1 MPDRFCSLIFS
12 GFLSMIRRFVLL
24 SSFALASPVLA
35 QATSAKDSLSTV
47 IVTATRV
54 PVSTVAPTASATVLR
69 GDDLRAQGI
78 TRVVD
83 ALQLVPG
90 AAMVQSGPIGS
101 QSSLFLRGGN
111 SNYVRVLVDG
121 VPLNDAGGSLD
132 FSAITTANID
142 RIEIVRGPT
151 SVLYGS
157 DAVTGVI
164 QLFTKQGTG
173 PAALRAEIGGGSFG
187 TVRGQ
192 LGLSGGNARAG
203 FSVDGFHSATN
214 GILAFNNRNVND
226 ALSASLRANP
236 DSKTDARLAL
246 RWTSASYQYPTES
259 DGAVKDHNAEQSE
272 HRFVV
277 SADAGRRITDRF
289 EVRGS
294 LQSNEYLPRSNDGPD
309 NKGDTLGFYGYYS
322 RAARTRRTADLRAVV
337 KYDERGTLVVG
348 ADISHE
354 RESNTS
360 VSLSEYGPFPGA
372 FEVSRHNTG
381 VYAQAVGDAASR
393 LSYVVGGRV
402 DQNSAFGAFQTLRVG
417 LAYLVNEGVKLRAS
431 VGSAFKAPS
440 FYENFATGYVT
451 GNPNLQP
458 ERSRSAELG
467 VESFFADGALRIAV
481 TGYLQKFTN
490 VVQYAGTAPV
500 KGGPNYYNV
509 AAADANG
516 VELETSYRGL
526 EKTVIA
532 LNYSYLDSKTT
543 QAGFDKSASANY
555 VVGEKLIRRA
565 PHTISASVARL
576 FGEGGSVTLVA
587 NRIGD
592 RDDRDF
598 AVYPAKAIVLPAY
611 MKVDLSTVVPV
622 SRSLS
627 LVARADNLFGAK
639 YSEIAHF
646 AAPGTVLYAGVRL
659 AR

>member
-1 MPDRFCSLIFS
+1 MNRPVTL
-12 GFLSMIRRFVLL
+12 LL
-24 SSFALASPVLA
+24 SVVLVAPAFTSAFA
-35 QATSAKDSLSTV
+35 QAATAKDTLSKVV
-47 IVTATRV
+47 ITATRV
-54 PVSTVAPTASATVLR
+54 PVSTVAPTATATVLR

-78 TRVVD
+78 TRVAD
-83 ALQLVPG
+83 ALQLVPSV
-90 AAMVQSGPIGS
+90 ALVQSGPIGS
-101 QSSLFLRGGN
+101 QASLFLRGGN

-121 VPLNDAGGSLD
+121 VPINDAGGSLD
-132 FSAITTANID
+132 LSAITTSNID
-142 RIEIVRGPT
+142 RIEIVRGPS

-173 PAALRAEIGGGSFG
+173 PAALRAEVGGGSYG
-187 TVRGQ
+187 TVRGE
-192 LGLSGGNARAG
+192 LGLSGGNTRAG
-203 FSVDGFHSATN
+203 YSLDGFHSKTD
-214 GILAFNNRNVND
+214 GILPFNNRDVND
-226 ALSASLRANP
+226 ALSASVHINP
-236 DSKTDARLAL
+236 DSRTDARLAL
-246 RWTSASYQYPTES
+246 RWSSAAYQYPTNS
-259 DGAVKDHNAEQSE
+259 DGSVTDHNAEQTE
-272 HRFVV
+272 HRLVV
-277 SADAGRRITDRF
+277 SADAGRKLSNRV

-309 NKGDTLGFYGYYS
+309 NAGDTVGFYGYFS
-322 RAARTRRTADLRAVV
+322 RATRTRRSADVRAIV

-348 ADISHE
+348 GDVSHE
-354 RESNTS
+354 REANS
-360 VSLSEYGPFPGA
+360 SLSLSQYGPSADGFT
-372 FEVSRHNTG
+372 VSRHNTG
-381 VYAQAVGDAASR
+381 LYAQALGDAASR
-393 LSYVVGGRV
+393 VSYVVGGRI
-402 DQNSAFGAFQTLRVG
+402 DQNSAFGSFQTLRVG
-417 LAYLVNEGVKLRAS
+417 LAYLVNVRAS

-467 VESFFADGALRIAV
+467 VETFLADGNLRVAV

-500 KGGPNYYNV
+500 AGGPNYYNYYNV
-509 AAADANG
+509 AAADADG
-516 VELETSYRGL
+516 LEVETSYRGI

-532 LNYSYLDSKTT
+532 VNYSYLDTKTT

-555 VVGEKLIRRA
+555 VVGERLIRRP
-565 PHTISASVARL
+565 PHTIGASVSRL
-576 FGEGGSVTLVA
+576 FGHGGSVNLVA
-587 NRIGD
+587 SRIGD

-611 MKVDLSTVVPV
+611 TKVDLSTVVPV
-622 SRSLS
+622 GSGFS

-646 AAPGTVLYAGVRL
+646 AAPGTMLYAGVRL

>member
-1 MPDRFCSLIFS
+1 
-12 GFLSMIRRFVLL
+12 MIRRFALL
-24 SSFALASPVLA
+24 SSLALAAPVFA
-35 QATSAKDSLSTV
+35 QATTAKDTLATV

-54 PVSTVAPTASATVLR
+54 PVSTVAPTATATVLR
-69 GDDLRAQGI
+69 GEDLRAQGI

-83 ALQLVPG
+83 ALKLVPG
-90 AAMVQSGPIGS
+90 VSMVQSGPIGS

-132 FSAITTANID
+132 FSTITTSNID

-173 PAALRAEIGGGSFG
+173 PAALRAEIGGGSYG

-192 LGLSGGNARAG
+192 IGVSGGNARAG
-203 FSVDGFHSATN
+203 FSVDGFHSATD

-226 ALSASLRANP
+226 VLSASLRTNP
-236 DSKTDARLAL
+236 DRKTDAHLAL
-246 RWTSASYQYPTES
+246 RWSSSNYHYPTKS
-259 DGAVKDHNAEQSE
+259 DGSVKDHNAEQTD

-277 SADAGRRITDRF
+277 SADAGRKITDRF
-289 EVRGS
+289 ELRGS

-309 NKGDTLGFYGYYS
+309 NAADTLGFYGYYS
-322 RAARTRRTADLRAVV
+322 RATRTRRTADVRAIV
-337 KYDERGTLVVG
+337 KYDDRGTLVVG
-348 ADISHE
+348 GDISHE

-360 VSLSEYGPFPGA
+360 VSLSQYGPFPGA

-393 LSYVVGGRV
+393 VSYVVGGRV
-402 DQNSAFGAFQTLRVG
+402 DQNSAFGSFQTLRVG
-417 LAYLVNEGVKLRAS
+417 LAYLVNESVKVRAS

-440 FYENFATGYVT
+440 FYENFATGFVK
-451 GNPNLQP
+451 GNPDLQP

-467 VESFFADGALRIAV
+467 VESFFAEGTLRVAV

-516 VELETSYRGL
+516 LELETSYRGL

-532 LNYSYLDSKTT
+532 LNYSYLDAKTT
-543 QAGFDKSASANY
+543 KSGFDKSASANY

-565 PHTISASVARL
+565 PHTVSASVARL
-576 FGEGGSVTLVA
+576 FGQGGSVSLVV

-598 AVYPAKAIVLPAY
+598 AVYPAKAIVLPSY
-611 MKVDLSTVVPV
+611 TKVDLSTVVPV
-622 SRSLS
+622 SGGLS
-627 LVARADNLFGAK
+627 FVARADNLFGAK
-639 YSEIAHF
+639 YTEIAHF
-646 AAPGTVLYAGVRL
+646 TAPGTMLYAGVRL

>member
-1 MPDRFCSLIFS
+1 
-12 GFLSMIRRFVLL
+12 MIRRFALL
-24 SSFALASPVLA
+24 SSFALATPVFA
-35 QATSAKDSLSTV
+35 QATTARDTLAAV
-47 IVTATRV
+47 VVTATRV
-54 PVSTVAPTASATVLR
+54 LVSTVAPTATATVLR

-78 TRVVD
+78 TRLVD

-90 AAMVQSGPIGS
+90 VALVQSGPIGS
-101 QSSLFLRGGN
+101 QASLFLRGGN

-132 FSAITTANID
+132 FSAITTSNID

-173 PAALRAEIGGGSFG
+173 PAALRAEIGGGSYG
-187 TVRGQ
+187 TLRSQIGV
-192 LGLSGGNARAG
+192 SGGNSRAG
-203 FSVDGFHSATN
+203 YAVDGFHSATN

-226 ALSASLRANP
+226 VLSASLRANP

-246 RWTSASYQYPTES
+246 RWSSSMYQYPTKS
-259 DGAVKDHNAEQSE
+259 DGSVKDHNAEQSE

-277 SADAGRRITDRF
+277 SADAGRKITDRV
-289 EVRGS
+289 ELRGS

-309 NKGDTLGFYGYYS
+309 SKADTLGFYGYYS
-322 RAARTRRTADLRAVV
+322 RATRTRRTADLRAVV
-337 KYDERGTLVVG
+337 KYGERGTLVIG
-348 ADISHE
+348 GDISHE

-393 LSYVVGGRV
+393 VSYVVGGRV
-402 DQNSAFGAFQTLRVG
+402 DQNSAFGSFQTLRVG
-417 LAYLVNEGVKLRAS
+417 LAYLVSDRVTVRAS

-440 FYENFATGYVT
+440 FYENFATGYVK
-451 GNPNLQP
+451 GNPDLQP
-458 ERSRSAELG
+458 ERSRSAEIG
-467 VESFFADGALRIAV
+467 VESFLADGTLRVAL

-490 VVQYAGTAPV
+490 VVQYADITPV

-516 VELETSYRGL
+516 IEVETSYRGI

-532 LNYSYLDSKTT
+532 LNYSYLDTKTT
-543 QAGFDKSASANY
+543 KAGFDKSAGANY

-565 PHTISASVARL
+565 PHTITASVARL
-576 FGEGGSVTLVA
+576 FGQGGSVNLVA
-587 NRIGD
+587 TRIGD
-592 RDDRDF
+592 RDDRNF
-598 AVYPAKAIVLPAY
+598 ATYPAKVIVLPAY
-611 MKVDLSTVVPV
+611 TKVDLATVVPV
-622 SRSLS
+622 SGGFSF
-627 LVARADNLFGAK
+627 VARADNLFGAK
-639 YSEIAHF
+639 YTEIANF
-646 AAPGTVLYAGVRL
+646 AAPGTVLYAGIRV

>member
-1 MPDRFCSLIFS
+1 
-12 GFLSMIRRFVLL
+12 MIRRTVLL
-24 SSFALASPVLA
+24 SSFALAAPVFA
-35 QATSAKDSLSTV
+35 QATTSPDTLPAV
-47 IVTATRV
+47 VVTATRV
-54 PVSTVAPTASATVLR
+54 PVSTVAPTATATVLR

-78 TRVVD
+78 TRIVD

-90 AAMVQSGPIGS
+90 VAMVQSGPVGS

-121 VPLNDAGGSLD
+121 VPLNEAGGSLD
-132 FSAITTANID
+132 FSAVTTANID

-173 PAALRAEIGGGSFG
+173 PTALRAELGGGSFG

-192 LGLSGGNARAG
+192 LGLSGGNARVG
-203 FSVDGFHSATN
+203 YSVDGFHSKTD
-214 GILAFNNRNVND
+214 GILVFNNRNVND
-226 ALSASLRANP
+226 VLSASVRANP
-236 DSKTDARLAL
+236 DSKTDALVAL
-246 RWTSASYQYPTES
+246 RWTSANYQYPTES
-259 DGAVKDHNAEQSE
+259 DGTVKDHNAEQSE
-272 HRFVV
+272 HRLVV
-277 SADAGRRITDRF
+277 SADAGRRISDRV

-309 NKGDTLGFYGYYS
+309 SKADTLGFYGYFS
-322 RAARTRRTADLRAVV
+322 RATRTRRTADVRAVV
-337 KYDERGTLVVG
+337 KYDEHGTLVVG
-348 ADISHE
+348 GELSHE

-360 VSLSEYGPFPGA
+360 VSLSQYGPFPGA

-402 DQNSAFGAFQTLRVG
+402 DQNSAFGSFQTVRVG
-417 LAYLVNEGVKLRAS
+417 LAYLASARVKLRAS

-440 FYENFATGYVT
+440 FYENFATGYVK
-451 GNPNLQP
+451 GNPELQP

-467 VESFFADGALRIAV
+467 VESFLADGALRLAV

-516 VELETSYRGL
+516 VEVEASYRGI

-532 LNYSYLDSKTT
+532 MNYSYLDAKTT
-543 QAGFDKSASANY
+543 QAGFDKSTSANY

-565 PHTISASVARL
+565 PHAITASVARL
-576 FGEGGSVTLVA
+576 FGQGGSVAVVA

-611 MKVDLSTVVPV
+611 TKVDLSTVIPV
-622 SRSLS
+622 NGALS
-627 LVARADNLFGAK
+627 FVARADNLFGAK
-639 YSEIAHF
+639 YTEIAHF
-646 AAPGTVLYAGVRL
+646 TAPGTVLYAGVRL